1 MCYACTAEPH
11 YNGTCVWGGS
21 GWYYSLSVLPWLT
34 YIRMHMCKQ
43 TLFNKE
49 YTFFSGSVV
58 NNPHSYGVH
67 RFAGAYPPSTYHWRS
82 LGRATV
88 PFVNHSR
95 ALEYYYGN
103 NVVRW

>member
-1 MCYACTAEPH
+1 MSILRNQLFVVSSSATCNYSENTSIHGFGICT
-11 YNGTCVWGGS
+11 
-21 GWYYSLSVLPWLT
+21 
-34 YIRMHMCKQ
+34 MFQ
-43 TLFNKE
+43 TLFNKD

-82 LGRATV
+82 LGRPTV

-103 NVVRW
+103 NVVRVW